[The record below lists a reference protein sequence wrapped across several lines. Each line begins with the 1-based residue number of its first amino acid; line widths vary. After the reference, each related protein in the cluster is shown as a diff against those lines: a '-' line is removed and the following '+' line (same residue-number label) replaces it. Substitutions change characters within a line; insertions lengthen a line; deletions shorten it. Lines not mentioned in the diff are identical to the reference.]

1 MDIKWQAQNHKCCL
15 WVMIFWNTCNG
26 KFFGK
31 QRKGGKAGTEE
42 KRERKR
48 PQISLC
54 RIQWYFPRS
63 SLLKPVSIRR
73 QNRNWLQLKVYC
85 HCQKNH
91 KARLGKKV
99 KILIAW
105 NESMHPW
112 HAEQTMDA
120 YIPLER
126 KQTPR
131 WFFFLMTTRLWQFRQ
146 WRNGDWIRRHNDIR
160 RIWCC
165 FTEQYYK
172 ENN

>member
-42 KRERKR
+42 KREKKR

-63 SLLKPVSIRR
+63 SLLKPVSIRK

-91 KARLGKKV
+91 KARLGKNSEDPYCLEWK
-99 KILIAW
+99 
-105 NESMHPW
+105 
-112 HAEQTMDA
+112 HASLTCRTDNGCLHTSGKKTNPQV
-120 YIPLER
+120 I
-126 KQTPR
+126 
-131 WFFFLMTTRLWQFRQ
+131 FFFF
-146 WRNGDWIRRHNDIR
+146 
-160 RIWCC
+160 
-165 FTEQYYK
+165 F
-172 ENN
+172 

>member
-42 KRERKR
+42 KREKKR

-63 SLLKPVSIRR
+63 SLLKPVSIRK

-91 KARLGKKV
+91 KARLGKK
-99 KILIAW
+99 KWRSLLPGMKAC
-105 NESMHPW
+105 
-112 HAEQTMDA
+112 
-120 YIPLER
+120 IPDMQNRQWMPTYFWKEN
-126 KQTPR
+126 KPPSDI
-131 WFFFLMTTRLWQFRQ
+131 FFFF
-146 WRNGDWIRRHNDIR
+146 
-160 RIWCC
+160 
-165 FTEQYYK
+165 
-172 ENN
+172 